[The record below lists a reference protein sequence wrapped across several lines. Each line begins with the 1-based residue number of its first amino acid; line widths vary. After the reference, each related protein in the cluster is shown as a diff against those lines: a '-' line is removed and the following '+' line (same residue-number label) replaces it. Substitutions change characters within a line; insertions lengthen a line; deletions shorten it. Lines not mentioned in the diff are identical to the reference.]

1 MNFTLR
7 IWRQNGP
14 GDRGRFEE
22 YPALDIPEDASFLEM
37 LDIVN
42 DDLTTKGIEPVQFDH
57 DCREGICGS
66 CSLTIDGVPHGP
78 GRGTTCQLYMRKFHD
93 RDLITIEPFRA
104 APFPVIR
111 DLAVDRSSFDRII
124 QSGGFISER
133 AGSAPDANAMPI
145 PKPTADLAMDAAAC
159 IGCAACVAACP
170 NSSAMLFVSA
180 KIGHLGT
187 LPQGKA
193 EKNRRALTMV
203 RAMDQEGFGNCSNY
217 YACEAVCPAGIPA
230 SFIARMNREY
240 TLASAKEATGVTL

>member
-42 DDLTTKGIEPVQFDH
+42 DGLTTKGIEPVQFDH

-240 TLASAKEATGVTL
+240 TLASAKEAIGVTL